1 MDANLLNLLNSM
13 MPQAN
18 LSSSTTQS
26 AQPTTVENPGL
37 FAQQLASILGNL
49 EAQNTSSQEL
59 SDNLLANLT
68 NLDQNVLMENLQ
80 SMQINQLSNSAF
92 DSDQIAQQLEL
103 ALAQIMK
110 QLTNGQTSTEELPQ
124 SIRGLISSMLEQVK
138 KLDYVNPQATET
150 QMWMSVKA
158 VTISVQKA
166 DNQELEMIRT
176 EQSELYKTQS
186 GKTSE
191 QDMWF
196 KVRITVVSVTAW
208 QSYAE
213 LNATENPNSTGTAP
227 ECVPVSMLKGNPDL
241 AVLPN
246 ITDPILYSS
255 FDLASKGNGTTLLD
269 QIKQLAP
276 QMKALNGELEI
287 VVDQTK
293 TTDKTTTADTTRP
306 TSELVDEA
314 VVLPQKAVDQT
325 LPNTIT
331 EPVNLTAVQPSELN
345 VANLDNQQ
353 ESTIATLVTSANPKP
368 EVQIENTPV
377 EKAVENIT
385 KLINPSVDATVEGE
399 PVVNVSP
406 KADVIEPVVVNAD
419 PKIVEPSIS
428 KDTTINSSV
437 NTPKPY
443 IQSQNPNSGQLNNPT
458 QPQNLSFEQL
468 LNQAKPS
475 VQASSNPVQT
485 NNNQTLNQPVQT
497 AQVTDV
503 LKSIINPQPIEINPA
518 LPETIQPTTPKP
530 TTNVSPVTKLTD
542 IPHTDIKLNSLMSNI
557 GSPKQQFGHNLTL
570 PPQIDELV
578 KFSGVGFIKPN
589 IQSQTEMQIQDRI
602 LAHSKSVE
610 YKPNREESE
619 QPILRELRNDNN
631 LMFAPRLDLELQNT
645 RKTLTEVNQTLRQE
659 LQNLHEQTQNDP
671 RTSSPVREIT
681 IKLDPPQLGE
691 MTARMQIKGGELI
704 VQLQV
709 SSQQTRDLLDREL
722 QTLRSQLKESGLAG
736 AQIKVEMQSERH
748 GQSQQQANQWQTSHS
763 NSSGNSGNRNQFGE
777 NVEPLPE
784 SVIQTNSIWALLEP
798 STTTIGV
805 NLYNDPQ
812 AKYF

>member
-1 MDANLLNLLNSM
+1 M

-26 AQPTTVENPGL
+26 SQPTTVENPGL

-59 SDNLLANLT
+59 SDKLLANLT

-80 SMQINQLSNSAF
+80 SMQVNQLSTSAF
-92 DSDQIAQQLEL
+92 DSDQLAQQLEL

-110 QLTNGQTSTEELPQ
+110 QLTNGQTSTEQLPQ

-138 KLDYVNPQATET
+138 KLDYVDPQATET

-166 DNQELEMIRT
+166 NNQELEMIRT

-186 GKTSE
+186 SQTGE

-208 QSYAE
+208 QSFAE
-213 LNATENPNSTGTAP
+213 LNATENPNSTSTAP

-246 ITDPILYSS
+246 ITDPNLYSS
-255 FDLASKGNGTTLLD
+255 FDLASKDNGTTLLD

-293 TTDKTTTADTTRP
+293 SSDKTTTANTTRQ
-306 TSELVDEA
+306 TTAVIDEA
-314 VVLPQKAVDQT
+314 IVQPQKAVDQT
-325 LPNTIT
+325 LLNTIT
-331 EPVNLTAVQPSELN
+331 EPVGFTAVQPSELN
-345 VANLDNQQ
+345 VANLATNQ
-353 ESTIATLVTSANPKP
+353 ESTIATPVIAATPNP
-368 EVQIENTPV
+368 EVKVENQPV

-385 KLINPSVDATVEGE
+385 KLTNPTVEAAVEGE
-399 PVVNVSP
+399 TVVNVLP
-406 KADVIEPVVVNAD
+406 KAEVIEPVVVNAN
-419 PKIVEPSIS
+419 PKLVEPSIS

-437 NTPKPY
+437 NTPKPN
-443 IQSQNPNSGQLNNPT
+443 IQSQNPTTVQLNNPT
-458 QPQNLSFEQL
+458 QPQNLTFEQL

-475 VQASSNPVQT
+475 VQASSNSVQT
-485 NNNQTLNQPVQT
+485 SNTTVSQPIQT
-497 AQVTDV
+497 APATDA
-503 LKSIINPQPIEINPA
+503 LKTIVNPQPIELNPA
-518 LPETIQPTTPKP
+518 LPESIQPTTPKP
-530 TTNVSPVTKLTD
+530 TANVSPVTKLTD

-557 GSPKQQFGHNLTL
+557 GTPKQQFGHNLTL

-578 KFSGVGFIKPN
+578 KFSGVGIIKPN
-589 IQSQTEMQIQDRI
+589 LQSQTEMQIQDRI
-602 LAHSKSVE
+602 LAQSKSAE
-610 YKPNREESE
+610 SKPTREQSE

-659 LQNLHEQTQNDP
+659 LQNLHEQTQNEP

-681 IKLDPPQLGE
+681 LKLDPPQLGE
-691 MTARMQIKGGELI
+691 ITARMQIKGGELM

-748 GQSQQQANQWQTSHS
+748 GQSQQQANQWQAAHS
-763 NSSGNSGNRNQFGE
+763 NSSGNTGNRNQFGE

-798 STTTIGV
+798 STTSVGV